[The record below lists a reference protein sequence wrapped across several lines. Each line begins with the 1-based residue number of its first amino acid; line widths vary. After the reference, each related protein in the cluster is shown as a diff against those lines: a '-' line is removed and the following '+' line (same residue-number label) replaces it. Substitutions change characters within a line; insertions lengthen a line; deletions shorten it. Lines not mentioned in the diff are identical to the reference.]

1 LVSLQPT
8 QDKSTGNADAVD
20 FIACAGDNLWM
31 KHHIV
36 DLTGAHI
43 TKYHTANNK
52 LRPNG
57 FTIASSSM
65 TLPFHAPQ
73 DMINELTDNISRGI
87 IEANKQEINNLSTH
101 FDLKNLLC
109 FGCVGELVPSCVSS
123 QVWVKKVLV
132 LRSGQVEIYNKFP
145 ENASEWQKPE
155 ASYGICNVT
164 WRALSA
170 GDFLP
175 NKYRSSSLLLQSSTG
190 GNHIISFEFDL
201 VLKYWERQLFDELL
215 YTVNK
220 MKTKEF
226 EANWKNNDVIF
237 KLDLQQDFMIIDPN
251 TKALLWQKPFGQL
264 KSSSDDGCDTIHL
277 EFNDSQQRELQ
288 VQL

>member
-145 ENASEWQKPE
+145 VLYD
-155 ASYGICNVT
+155 SY
-164 WRALSA
+164 
-170 GDFLP
+170 
-175 NKYRSSSLLLQSSTG
+175 
-190 GNHIISFEFDL
+190 E
-201 VLKYWERQLFDELL
+201 
-215 YTVNK
+215 
-220 MKTKEF
+220 M
-226 EANWKNNDVIF
+226 F
-237 KLDLQQDFMIIDPN
+237 K
-251 TKALLWQKPFGQL
+251 
-264 KSSSDDGCDTIHL
+264 S
-277 EFNDSQQRELQ
+277 
-288 VQL
+288 